1 MKLDWE
7 KNLSNTDR
15 FIRMIIGFV
24 LLGLAYTKVVSGWLS
39 IAAVIIALSQF
50 VEAYFSY

>member
-7 KNLSNTDR
+7 KNLSDTDR
-15 FIRMIIGFV
+15 IIRVIIGFV
-24 LLGLAYTKVVSGWLS
+24 LLGLAYTKVISGWLS
-39 IAAVIIALSQF
+39 IAVVIIALSQF